1 MIKKEKILK
10 KTNSKK
16 LLKKARNLIPALSQ
30 TFSKAPYSYVEGEYP
45 SYLEKGSGSH
55 IIDVDGN
62 EYIDYVLA
70 LGPIILGY
78 RYPAV
83 DNAIKKQLQKG
94 ISFSIPHRLEVEVSE
109 QISKMIPGA
118 EMVKFTK
125 TGSDAGTAA
134 IRAARAITK
143 KDKIMYSGNGGV
155 WHDWFTTLTSRNE
168 GIPKFN
174 RNLISKFEYNNLE
187 KLKEKFE
194 KDKDKIAAIYMEP
207 MVLEHPKKKFLQD
220 VKKLAHKNNSILIF
234 DEVITGFRY
243 AKGGAQEYLGIEA
256 DIAVWGKGIA
266 NGMPL
271 GAITGKSQIME
282 KFNDIF
288 YSTSY
293 GGETL
298 SLAAGSAVLNE
309 INTKPVI
316 EYLWKI
322 GKNFIE
328 SFNQISSELS
338 IDIKIEGLP
347 VRSVINCR
355 DDSGKISLL
364 IKSLFY
370 QETVRRGILFGPG
383 ALFFSYSHTSKDIK
397 KTLSICEESMKIV
410 KNAIENDRV
419 QKQLKGKIMKSV
431 MTF

>member
-1 MIKKEKILK
+1 
-10 KTNSKK
+10 
-16 LLKKARNLIPALSQ
+16 
-30 TFSKAPYSYVEGEYP
+30 
-45 SYLEKGSGSH
+45 
-55 IIDVDGN
+55 
-62 EYIDYVLA
+62 
-70 LGPIILGY
+70 
-78 RYPAV
+78 
-83 DNAIKKQLQKG
+83 
-94 ISFSIPHRLEVEVSE
+94 
-109 QISKMIPGA
+109 MIPGA
-118 EMVKFTK
+118 EMVRFTK

-143 KDKIMYSGNGGV
+143 KDKILYSGSGGV
-155 WHDWFTTLTSRNE
+155 WHDWFTIITSRSE

-187 KLKEKFE
+187 DLKKRFDEG
-194 KDKDKIAAIYMEP
+194 KDKIAAIYMEP
-207 MVLEHPKKKFLQD
+207 IVLEHPKKNFLKD
-220 VKKLAHKNNSILIF
+220 VKKLTHKNNSILIF

-256 DIAVWGKGIA
+256 DVSVWGKGIA

-271 GAITGKSQIME
+271 GAITGKSQFME

-322 GKNFIE
+322 GKNFID
-328 SFNQISSELS
+328 SFNQISLELS
-338 IDIKIEGLP
+338 VDIKIEGLP
-347 VRSVINCR
+347 IRSVINCR
-355 DDSGKISLL
+355 DNYGKISLL

-383 ALFFSYSHTSKDIK
+383 AVFFSYSHTSKDIK

-410 KNAIENDRV
+410 KNAIKNDTV

-431 MTF
+431 MSF